1 MLKISPD
8 VKLPLNLSKGSYPGR
23 IEKAQKLTDKFF
35 DKISGAFTEKDISPD
50 VFVKNIEEVLPSKVN
65 YKFESSNGKDLEG
78 SVILCTTEQKPSE
91 ISLYK
96 ILFPTNPYDGKIS
109 IYKTDSFMHEMFHF
123 FCAMCNPKHIAKTA
137 ELAESSFRYYDD
149 FFYNEYLYNKHCND
163 LNNLKEVLLPDIL
176 NNMPISEKVLFLQ
189 NCRYKLLEEV
199 KAWEN
204 GHKYGVKNQEL
215 HKDLIPEVV
224 YVNDGSEF
232 QLKEKLQIVTE
243 ALKTVFKEARNSE

>member
-8 VKLPLNLSKGSYPGR
+8 VKLPLNLSKGSYSER
-23 IEKAQKLTDKFF
+23 LKNAQKLTDKFF

-50 VFVKNIEEVLPSKVN
+50 VFEKTIKDVLPSKVN
-65 YKFESSNGKDLEG
+65 YKLGSSNGKDLEG
-78 SVILCTTEQKPSE
+78 AVVLCTSEKKPSE

-96 ILFPTNPYDGKIS
+96 IYFPTNPYDGKIS

-123 FCAMCNPKHIAKTA
+123 FCEIFNPKHTAKAA
-137 ELAESSFRYYDD
+137 ELAESRFRYYDD

-163 LNNLKEVLLPDIL
+163 LNNLKDVLLPDIL
-176 NNMPISEKVLFLQ
+176 KNMPISEKILFLQ
-189 NCRYKLLEEV
+189 NSRYRLLEEV

-224 YVNDGSEF
+224 YVDDGCEF

-243 ALKTVFKEARNSE
+243 ALKTVFKEARNSK